1 MNCSICSAEI
11 LQGKQTYVLRIDLF
25 AAPEELEINQEEL
38 EKDRRGEFEKLM
50 EQLEAMDAELVQEE
64 TDKVFE
70 RHVYMLCPICRAR
83 FHGLLRDVR
92 TAKEGK
98 RKTPPSDK

>member
-1 MNCSICSAEI
+1 MNCSICKAEI
-11 LQGKQTYVLRIDLF
+11 LAGKQIYVLQIDLF
-25 AAPEELEINQEEL
+25 AAPEELEISQEEL

-50 EQLEAMDAELVQEE
+50 EQLEAMDAEAVQEE

-70 RHVYMLCPICRAR
+70 RHVYVLCPICRAR

-92 TAKEGK
+92 TGKENQTKKPTNGK
-98 RKTPPSDK
+98 

>member
-1 MNCSICSAEI
+1 MICSICSTEI
-11 LQGKQTYVLRIDLF
+11 LAGKQTYILRIDLF
-25 AAPEELEINQEEL
+25 AAPEELKVSQEEI

-50 EQLEAMDAELVQEE
+50 EQLEAMDAEAMQEE

-70 RHVYMLCPICRAR
+70 RHIYALCPICRAR

-98 RKTPPSDK
+98 SKTPSSDK